1 MATKSKSTAVATAV
15 AETAAEVSLR
25 VLAEARTTLAE
36 LRSESVEAEERE
48 ASLNARVSN
57 GDRTV
62 TDSELMVAKICA
74 GRLAALVGNAIRV
87 LKRAE
92 RALLTDHPA
101 IAEVLQEAA
110 SLALHMPVTAVTSKP
125 AMPPIDLPAAYLVQ
139 SKPGHRQL
147 YDGYV
152 SGEVDLVLYR
162 NATHLPANATA
173 VATAFE
179 RASILV
185 HVDDHG
191 TSPAGEC
198 IVDTLHLTVPLAYE
212 PVPVILAAPS
222 ADIDGQRL
230 GQFVQQVT
238 TSVEQTFQRMFGSQA
253 GTQGVRLG
261 NGGNGITGSQTRVVV
276 FKAESPQP
284 VCVSDQTDTNG
295 LRRRVLKV
303 EMYGWRNWRA
313 GDLMDAKHF
322 QDITV
327 AAIRS
332 LSGKPFPSIGRC
344 ESATVSNMHPDSNG
358 HMYFTASLE
367 MVSKHPE

>member
-1 MATKSKSTAVATAV
+1 MATKSKTTAVATAV
-15 AETAAEVSLR
+15 AETAAEASLR
-25 VLAEARTTLAE
+25 VVAEARTTLAE
-36 LRSESVEAEERE
+36 LREECVQAEENE
-48 ASLNARVSN
+48 DNLNARVNN

-62 TDSELMVAKICA
+62 TDSELMIAKIA
-74 GRLAALVGNAIRV
+74 TGRTASLVSNAIRM

-101 IAEVLQEAA
+101 IADVLQEAA
-110 SLALHMPVTAVTSKP
+110 SLALHMPVTVTTSRP
-125 AMPPIDLPAAYLVQ
+125 AMPPTSLPAAYLVQ

-162 NATHLPANATA
+162 NATHLPLNATA

-179 RASILV
+179 QASILV
-185 HVDDHG
+185 RIDDHG

-198 IVDTLHLTVPLAYE
+198 FVDTLHFTVPLAYE
-212 PVPVILAAPS
+212 PVPAILPAPS
-222 ADIDGQRL
+222 AQIDGERL
-230 GQFVQQVT
+230 FQFVQQVT
-238 TSVEQTFQRMFGSQA
+238 TSVEQAFQRMFGSQA

-261 NGGNGITGSQTRVVV
+261 NGGNGTTGSQNRVVV
-276 FKAESPQP
+276 FKADSPQP
-284 VCVSDQTDTNG
+284 ACVSDKTDTNG

-303 EMYGWRNWRA
+303 EMHGWRNGRA
-313 GDLMDAKHF
+313 GDLMDGKHF
-322 QDITV
+322 QDIAV
-327 AAIRS
+327 NAICS

-344 ESATVSNMHPDSNG
+344 ESVTVNEMRPGANG
-358 HMYFTASLE
+358 LMYYTASLE